1 MSDETSESSNFSNF
15 SMNVTTG
22 GTPEP
27 ILSLVNSLLNNQN
40 PATNN
45 FIINT
50 PDLIQYGSSGLQST
64 QENNPVPNT
73 PPDESTHAESEA
85 NPPDTSALPPEWP
98 SPGSMQINGRRY
110 VIPSSSNHPHTPI
123 PPLGSNPLIDFLN
136 FVENDILTPPPP
148 PPQTS
153 EEAVTGNPR
162 QGLLERLT
170 SAGAIG
176 PMSGIDES
184 EEEELDEEPPVFQM
198 RRNSIVRAINR
209 TRNRRRGMFFQQ
221 FMNHLMD
228 NADDQI
234 LQQVMHESFVED
246 QEKRLIDQAR
256 ELDIQMVK
264 YDPTNKDF
272 DKCTS
277 CRICFSDYKKGEEV
291 GILPCKHFFHYSC
304 IQEWGKRRPVC
315 PFCDIDIPT
324 VNEQAAKKQ
333 KTS

>member
-50 PDLIQYGSSGLQST
+50 PDLIAYGSSGLQSSEQP
-64 QENNPVPNT
+64 QENNPIPNT

-85 NPPDTSALPPEWP
+85 NPPATITSSL
-98 SPGSMQINGRRY
+98 QINGRRY
-110 VIPSSSNHPHTPI
+110 VIPTPATPPPII
-123 PPLGSNPLIDFLN
+123 PTIRPLGSNPLIDFLN

-148 PPQTS
+148 PQTS
-153 EEAVTGNPR
+153 EEAVTENSR
-162 QGLLERLT
+162 QGFPERLT
-170 SAGAIG
+170 SEGVIG
-176 PMSGIDES
+176 PIDES
-184 EEEELDEEPPVFQM
+184 EEEESEDPPIFQM

-228 NADDQI
+228 NADEQI

-256 ELDIQMVK
+256 ELDIQTAK
-264 YDPTNKDF
+264 YDPANKDF

-277 CRICFSDYKKGEEV
+277 CRICFSDYKKDEEV

>member
-40 PATNN
+40 TATNN

-50 PDLIQYGSSGLQST
+50 PDLITYGSSGLQT
-64 QENNPVPNT
+64 TEENNPVPNA

-85 NPPDTSALPPEWP
+85 NPPTTSAQPPEWP
-98 SPGSMQINGRRY
+98 NPGSLKINGRRY
-110 VIPSSSNHPHTPI
+110 VIPSSSNYPPTPI

-153 EEAVTGNPR
+153 EEAVTGNSG

-170 SAGAIG
+170 SEGAIG
-176 PMSGIDES
+176 PINES
-184 EEEELDEEPPVFQM
+184 EEELDEEPPVFQM

-228 NADDQI
+228 NADEQI

-256 ELDIQMVK
+256 ELDIKKVK
-264 YDPTNKDF
+264 YDAANKDL